1 MSGYTDWLAS
11 PLVHRR
17 VTAARG
23 NAGWVRPAW
32 RLDGVNVLRHVS
44 LHGDNVPDAESHI
57 LIQDGGAGYDA
68 DRNHVE
74 LAVGVTNAVA
84 PMVWQSGTDQ
94 PVTGV
99 WWVIGEVDL
108 AAAGSATLEVGYHYI
123 LETGPSRFNRLI
135 RWVKRSPSY
144 R

>member
-1 MSGYTDWLAS
+1 MSSFSDWLAS
-11 PLVHRR
+11 PLILRR

-57 LIQDGGAGYDA
+57 LLQEGGDGYDA
-68 DRNHVE
+68 NRNHVE
-74 LAVGVTNAVA
+74 LAVGTTNAVD
-84 PMVWQSGTDQ
+84 PMTWDQQTQSSL
-94 PVTGV
+94 TGV

-108 AAAGSATLEVGYHYI
+108 AAAGNATLEIGYHYV
-123 LETGPSRFNRLI
+123 LETGPTRFSRLL
-135 RWVKRSPSY
+135 RWVKKAPVY